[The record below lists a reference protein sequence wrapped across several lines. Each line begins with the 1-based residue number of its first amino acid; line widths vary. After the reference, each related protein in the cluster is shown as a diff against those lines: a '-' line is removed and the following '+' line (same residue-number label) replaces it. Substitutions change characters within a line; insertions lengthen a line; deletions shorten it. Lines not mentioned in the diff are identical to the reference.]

1 MVQSKKQQEGQIL
14 LNKRIAAKYPDFA
27 AEFGTAT
34 MTKAAEVQATKT
46 VKFVE
51 TQPAAEEQK

>member
-27 AEFGTAT
+27 KEFGTVAAS
-34 MTKAAEVQATKT
+34 TKIVQEEAAKT
-46 VKFVE
+46 V
-51 TQPAAEEQK
+51 